1 MGESE
6 SPTVR
11 KHPRQDINKIYLY
24 IKDPLKSRY
33 QLLINGRETVRTKK
47 LKSPK
52 IFIDFLQTIGHV
64 YENLG
69 DYNPTKKWKVLL
81 VFDDMIADMKDNK
94 KWLLVNVS
102 NVTTLPSG
110 NPLTFRNNLL
120 RKSSASE
127 KTKIL
132 ITKSRKINLNTT

>member
-69 DYNPTKKWKVLL
+69 DYNPTKK
-81 VFDDMIADMKDNK
+81 
-94 KWLLVNVS
+94 
-102 NVTTLPSG
+102 
-110 NPLTFRNNLL
+110 
-120 RKSSASE
+120 
-127 KTKIL
+127 
-132 ITKSRKINLNTT
+132 